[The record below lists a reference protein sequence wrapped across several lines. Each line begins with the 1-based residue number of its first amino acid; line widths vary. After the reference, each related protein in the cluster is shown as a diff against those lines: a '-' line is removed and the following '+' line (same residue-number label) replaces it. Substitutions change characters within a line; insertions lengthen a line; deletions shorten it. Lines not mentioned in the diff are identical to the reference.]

1 MRGTMSGR
9 FPYHSTPHAI
19 ATIIYSEGYYGLYK
33 GMAPNL
39 LKVAPS
45 MAVTFVTYE
54 FIKSLLFGVPLKW
67 RTAN

>member
-1 MRGTMSGR
+1 MRDTMSGR

-19 ATIIYSEGYYGLYK
+19 ATIIHSEGYRGLYK
-33 GMAPNL
+33 GMTPNL

-54 FIKSLLFGVPLKW
+54 FVKSLLFGVL
-67 RTAN
+67 